1 MRKVITII
9 GLLFLTISFNSQS
22 INAETPPK
30 LTPECIEKGKER
42 DEEYNKRIMDDIISS
57 FKLDIDESGYAE
69 FSNYDLMNANLMY
82 GGKEDD
88 TYYNSLNQLF
98 ESIGSTFGHAR
109 VFIRPLNGYFLY
121 KETDNTNVMVKLKLE
136 NEKWVVVEKK
146 EKSGKPIEYN
156 KLKCEEEYLKKR
168 NKYHN
173 IK

>member
-1 MRKVITII
+1 
-9 GLLFLTISFNSQS
+9 
-22 INAETPPK
+22 
-30 LTPECIEKGKER
+30 
-42 DEEYNKRIMDDIISS
+42 
-57 FKLDIDESGYAE
+57 
-69 FSNYDLMNANLMY
+69 
-82 GGKEDD
+82 
-88 TYYNSLNQLF
+88 
-98 ESIGSTFGHAR
+98 